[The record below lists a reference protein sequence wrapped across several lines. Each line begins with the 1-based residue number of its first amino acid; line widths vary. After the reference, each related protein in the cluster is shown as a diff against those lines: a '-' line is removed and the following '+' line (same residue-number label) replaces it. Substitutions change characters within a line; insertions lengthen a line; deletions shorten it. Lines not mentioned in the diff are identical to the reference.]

1 MLRISNFL
9 FIMAHKKGGGQA
21 KNLRDSKPKFLGVK
35 VYGGQKVTPG
45 TIIVRQRGTLYEP
58 GKNVKVG
65 VDHTIFA
72 MQEGRVLFQTKR
84 KVKFDGSQRRVKVV
98 NVVDGV
104 K

>member
-1 MLRISNFL
+1 
-9 FIMAHKKGGGQA
+9 MAHKKGGGSA

-35 VYGGQKVTPG
+35 AYGGEKVKTG

-72 MQEGRVLFQTKR
+72 MKEGVVLFQTKR
-84 KVKFDGSQRRVKVV
+84 KIKFDGSQRRVKVV
-98 NVVDGV
+98 SVID